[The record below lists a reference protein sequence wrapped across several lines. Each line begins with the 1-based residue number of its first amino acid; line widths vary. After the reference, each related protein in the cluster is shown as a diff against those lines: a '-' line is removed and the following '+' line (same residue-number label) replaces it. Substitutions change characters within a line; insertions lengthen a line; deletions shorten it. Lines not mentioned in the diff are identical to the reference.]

1 MESQVRG
8 FSHSQR
14 YQIALQFCGN
24 YAGLRFERNFFL
36 GCSDLVCETREATR
50 AVATHLRFSA
60 IGVEVTHPKICAVSP
75 SFEQQDPVGADA
87 AMPITQ
93 LRDLAAIQPNVSHP
107 REITTT
113 SFLSRSSRCQQ
124 AVITLSRISQRFGCN
139 RRHILSPG
147 NSSSSL
153 PGRVSVRAR
162 PIWYLSEPLRLYA
175 SAVSFVSTTAP
186 LSG

>member
-8 FSHSQR
+8 SSHSQR
-14 YQIALQFCGN
+14 YRIALQFRGN
-24 YAGLRFERNFFL
+24 YAGLRFERNFLL
-36 GCSDLVCETREATR
+36 GYSDLVCETREATR

-107 REITTT
+107 AVDKDEIVSGAIHFREAQHRIRLTHQPHAGNAACPCPGTQT
-113 SFLSRSSRCQQ
+113 RSCGR
-124 AVITLSRISQRFGCN
+124 RIARFRFG
-139 RRHILSPG
+139 S
-147 NSSSSL
+147 
-153 PGRVSVRAR
+153 
-162 PIWYLSEPLRLYA
+162 YL
-175 SAVSFVSTTAP
+175 
-186 LSG
+186 